1 MSKSQETFSK
11 KEKEKK
17 RQKKKEE
24 KARKRE
30 ERKASSEG
38 GGLDN
43 MMAYLDEFGN
53 IVDTPP
59 DPTKKK
65 KEIKAENI
73 QLGVPKREDVED
85 VVNEG
90 KVTFYN
96 DSKGYGFIKDMNSQE
111 SYFFH
116 VNGMLEEVVE
126 NDKVTFDLEKGQKG
140 LNAVNVK
147 KYVKPAEPIVSEEE
161 GEEDDEDATDDTQAD
176 ATSDESE

>member
-30 ERKASSEG
+30 ERKANSEG
-38 GGLDN
+38 GGLEN

-73 QLGVPKREDVED
+73 QLGVPKREDIEPEI
-85 VVNEG
+85 NEG

-96 DSKGYGFIKDMNSQE
+96 DSKGYGFIKDLNSQE

-147 KYVKPAEPIVSEEE
+147 KYVKPVVVEAPETPEADDSSEE
-161 GEEDDEDATDDTQAD
+161 GDTEEKTE
-176 ATSDESE
+176 E